1 MRGVSNIL
9 RNHDGFSVIET
20 LIALS
25 LLVAAII
32 PLAVLLQVGLR
43 TTVTT
48 STRMHAREIGSS
60 EIDKAKSMTFDA
72 IGINS
77 ATIMYSTATNGQQV
91 KQENGYPGWAS
102 NETVVNGGVSY
113 TVTRD
118 VRKVI
123 NSSRANSSST
133 KEVIVKVSWTAPEP
147 AGYVELATIVG
158 RTDMTGS

>member
-1 MRGVSNIL
+1 MRGISRVL
-9 RNHDGFSVIET
+9 RRASGFTVIET

-25 LLVAAII
+25 LLIGAII

-48 STRMHAREIGSS
+48 STRMHAREVASS

-72 IGINS
+72 IGNNTV
-77 ATIMYSTATNGQQV
+77 ATTYSSATNGQQV
-91 KQENGYPGWAS
+91 KQENGYPGMAPY
-102 NETVVNGGVSY
+102 ETVVSAGVTYS
-113 TVTRD
+113 VTRD

-123 NSSRANSSST
+123 NTSRANSSST
-133 KEVIVKVSWTAPEP
+133 KEIIITVSWSAPEP
-147 AGYVELATIVG
+147 AGSIKLSTIVG